1 MFPFKS
7 VSPKLCEILQARL
20 KAHRGTFVSNRP
32 SPRALHLEF
41 SKPPEN
47 QPPSLITGTAP
58 LEHSVETFLEKVQ
71 TSDNEAGLTP
81 VRPPQSQ
88 AQNLSVQDMV
98 LPSGPIHTEVG
109 ILFTTLHVCR
119 NTTRVHLVCLILNIP
134 YFGMI
139 QIVFRCFY
147 FHMSSSLHPNVHT
160 IHPKFYV
167 ILVIFNTI

>member
-20 KAHRGTFVSNRP
+20 KAHRGTFASNRP

-41 SKPPEN
+41 CKPSEN

-58 LEHSVETFLEKVQ
+58 LEHSVETFLEKDQ
-71 TSDNEAGLTP
+71 TSDNDI
-81 VRPPQSQ
+81 RPPQSQ
-88 AQNLSVQDMV
+88 AQRLSVQDMV

-119 NTTRVHLVCLILNIP
+119 NTTRVQLVCLILNIP
-134 YFGMI
+134 HFGII

-147 FHMSSSLHPNVHT
+147 FHMSSNLRPNVHT
-160 IHPKFYV
+160 IHPKFDV